1 MNQDFSIASIATP
14 LHGSRDSPDSGGEG
28 TGLSN
33 GETTVPWML
42 NIFTIII
49 TTYR

>member
-1 MNQDFSIASIATP
+1 MNQDFSIASIAIP

-28 TGLSN
+28 TGLSD

-42 NIFTIII
+42 SILII
-49 TTYR
+49 